1 LNAERKKPYSYLL
14 LKKEKFMADNE
25 KKTSEQEEN
34 EKAGKLSGLGAGV
47 ITGAAIGTSIMPIV
61 GTFAGALVGGVV
73 GSEVG
78 KKYGGQLLNKF
89 GAKEQSQ
96 ESKEKPNVRAELE
109 RLAKLHKQGVLD
121 DAEFKAAKA
130 KLLNL

>member
-1 LNAERKKPYSYLL
+1 MEN
-14 LKKEKFMADNE
+14 NE
-25 KKTSEQEEN
+25 KKTNQEEEN

-47 ITGAAIGTSIMPIV
+47 ITGAAIGTSILPVV

-78 KKYGGQLLNKF
+78 KKVGGSLLNKF
-89 GAKEQSQ
+89 GGKDKKEAETS
-96 ESKEKPNVRAELE
+96 EKSDVTAELQK
-109 RLAKLHKQGVLD
+109 LAKLHKDGVLD
-121 DAEFKAAKA
+121 DEEFKAAKA

>member
-1 LNAERKKPYSYLL
+1 MENK
-14 LKKEKFMADNE
+14 E
-25 KKTSEQEEN
+25 KKTNEQEEN

-78 KKYGGQLLNKF
+78 KKYGGQLLDKF
-89 GAKEQSQ
+89 GGKSQAKD
-96 ESKEKPNVRAELE
+96 SKERPDVTAELE

>member
-1 LNAERKKPYSYLL
+1 MEN
-14 LKKEKFMADNE
+14 NE
-25 KKTSEQEEN
+25 KKTNEQEEN
-34 EKAGKLSGLGAGV
+34 EKAGKLSGIGAGV

-78 KKYGGQLLNKF
+78 KKIGGSLLDRFSGKDKNQ
-89 GAKEQSQ
+89 AQSA
-96 ESKEKPNVRAELE
+96 EKTDVTAELQK
-109 RLAKLHKQGVLD
+109 LAKLHKDGILD
-121 DAEFKAAKA
+121 DEEFKAAKA